1 MVMMDSKLTMV
12 KETWSSGI
20 LLPLI
25 ALLLILATLAIF
37 IGMYLNNDKKIVTKR

>member
-25 ALLLILATLAIF
+25 ALLLILARLAIF
-37 IGMYLNNDKKIVTKR
+37 IECI